1 MRHVWSQWGLHV
13 RRGMH
18 WRSVPPVFGQC
29 QDVPAEWVS
38 TWHLPGWLPSA
49 ALAAST
55 IGATAVAPGASIRA
69 SSSAP
74 SAKHTSVVAAPP
86 TALAATTI
94 GATAALAL
102 TTTPRR

>member
-1 MRHVWSQWGLHV
+1 MQHVWSQRGLHV
-13 RRGMH
+13 WRAMH
-18 WRSVPPVFGQC
+18 RQSLSPVFRQC
-29 QDVPAEWVS
+29 QDIPVEWVS
-38 TWHLPGWLPSA
+38 TWHLPGRLPSA